1 VAREGLL
8 IGENLLIPHFG
19 SGVLVRVFG
28 RCLRELGATGHSHD
42 LGVQMV
48 LVDSFWMISEGKEK
62 LGIGNFSSFF
72 LSSTENIEL

>member
-1 VAREGLL
+1 
-8 IGENLLIPHFG
+8 
-19 SGVLVRVFG
+19 
-28 RCLRELGATGHSHD
+28 
-42 LGVQMV
+42 MV